1 MSRWSDVERLYHAAL
16 EREASLRADFLAEIC
31 AGDEALRLK
40 VESLLAYEEQAKDFI
55 EAPAYEYA
63 AELFA
68 ETQAEIAI
76 GECLGPYRILRPIGA
91 GGMGEVYLARDTK
104 LGRRV
109 ALKLLPAQF
118 TTDAD
123 RVRRFE
129 QEARGAAALNHPNI
143 ITIHDVG
150 DVNGVHFIAT
160 EFIEGQTLRQQ
171 MMNGEMSISIAID
184 IAAQVAAALAAAH
197 EAGIIHRDIKPE
209 NVMVRPDGL
218 VKVLDFGLAKLTE
231 GGQEDK
237 GTRRKGENPLASLS
251 LLPPLS
257 STGVV
262 MGTARY
268 MSPEQARGLKVD
280 ARTDIFSLGVALYE
294 MVAGNAPFTGPSAC
308 DVIAALLEHEPV
320 PLTRNSP
327 EAPAEL
333 ERIVSKALR
342 KDREER
348 YQTINDML
356 VELKGLKRELEFEAR
371 MGRANQ
377 PTAPGR
383 RRAIELAPE
392 PAARRTP
399 NAGSLVRSLVRGMV
413 RHKQGVV
420 AALATLAV
428 ALAVIA
434 YFIVAG
440 KAVDSIAVL
449 PFASAGADPGAKSLA
464 DGVPESVA
472 DSLSQLPDL
481 KVIPFFSTL
490 RYKGQEKTP
499 QAIGRELGVR
509 AVVRG
514 KIIER
519 GDDVGISVELVDT
532 RNGGLLWGRQYRRKA
547 PDIFAAPAEIA
558 QGVSE
563 KLRPGLS
570 RETQQRLNKR
580 STDNAEAYRS
590 YLMGRYY
597 WNKRNPAAIKQAIA
611 YFEQAIDRDPVYAL
625 AYAGLADSYAVSSS
639 GLPPQERMPR
649 AKSAAMK
656 ALDIDE
662 TLAEAHASLAL
673 VKYRYD
679 WDWPGA
685 EAEFKRAVA
694 LNHNYATAHEWYGV
708 YLGQFGRFDQA
719 LAELKQAQELE
730 PLSDIILVDTGM
742 IFYSARQYDQALTQ
756 CRKALELTPDFGL
769 AHQYI
774 GRAYEQKRMYQEA
787 VDEYLKGRALQRR
800 DGPEIIESLREAYR
814 ISGWRGY
821 LRKALDLALAKE
833 QAKKEPGS
841 ALTIAELYTRL
852 GEKDSALVW
861 LERAYQERDDRLVA
875 LKAGPRFDELRSDPR
890 FADLLRRMGLEQ

>member
-1 MSRWSDVERLYHAAL
+1 MKPERWRQIERLYHAAL

-55 EAPAYEYA
+55 EAPAYEYG

-68 ETQAEIAI
+68 ETQAEIVI
-76 GECLGPYRILRPIGA
+76 GECLGPYRILSPIGA

-160 EFIEGQTLRQQ
+160 EFIEGQTLRQR
-171 MMNGEMSISIAID
+171 MMNGEISISIAID

-231 GGQEDK
+231 GGQGDK
-237 GTRRKGENPLASLS
+237 GTRRTGENPLVSLS

-280 ARTDIFSLGVALYE
+280 ARTDIFSLGVTLYE
-294 MVAGNAPFTGPSAC
+294 MVAGHAPFTGPSAC

-320 PLTRNSP
+320 PLTRHSP

-348 YQTINDML
+348 YQTTNDLL

-371 MGRANQ
+371 TGRANQ

-383 RRAIELAPE
+383 RRAIEPAPE

-420 AALATLAV
+420 A
-428 ALAVIA
+428 
-434 YFIVAG
+434 
-440 KAVDSIAVL
+440 
-449 PFASAGADPGAKSLA
+449 
-464 DGVPESVA
+464 
-472 DSLSQLPDL
+472 
-481 KVIPFFSTL
+481 
-490 RYKGQEKTP
+490 
-499 QAIGRELGVR
+499 
-509 AVVRG
+509 
-514 KIIER
+514 
-519 GDDVGISVELVDT
+519 
-532 RNGGLLWGRQYRRKA
+532 
-547 PDIFAAPAEIA
+547 
-558 QGVSE
+558 
-563 KLRPGLS
+563 
-570 RETQQRLNKR
+570 
-580 STDNAEAYRS
+580 
-590 YLMGRYY
+590 
-597 WNKRNPAAIKQAIA
+597 
-611 YFEQAIDRDPVYAL
+611 
-625 AYAGLADSYAVSSS
+625 
-639 GLPPQERMPR
+639 
-649 AKSAAMK
+649 
-656 ALDIDE
+656 
-662 TLAEAHASLAL
+662 
-673 VKYRYD
+673 
-679 WDWPGA
+679 
-685 EAEFKRAVA
+685 
-694 LNHNYATAHEWYGV
+694 
-708 YLGQFGRFDQA
+708 
-719 LAELKQAQELE
+719 
-730 PLSDIILVDTGM
+730 
-742 IFYSARQYDQALTQ
+742 
-756 CRKALELTPDFGL
+756 
-769 AHQYI
+769 
-774 GRAYEQKRMYQEA
+774 
-787 VDEYLKGRALQRR
+787 
-800 DGPEIIESLREAYR
+800 
-814 ISGWRGY
+814 
-821 LRKALDLALAKE
+821 
-833 QAKKEPGS
+833 
-841 ALTIAELYTRL
+841 
-852 GEKDSALVW
+852 
-861 LERAYQERDDRLVA
+861 
-875 LKAGPRFDELRSDPR
+875 
-890 FADLLRRMGLEQ
+890 